1 VASFEL
7 EAGVD
12 PERGFNRLAS
22 VAILIGTVAAIVA
35 GSTAWLIVTDPVSVA
50 NAVDSGEISPLVLQ
64 LADAI
69 YSAIAGLL
77 QYL

>member
-1 VASFEL
+1 VATFEL
-7 EAGVD
+7 EARAD

-22 VAILIGTVAAIVA
+22 VAILIGAVAAIVA

-50 NAVDSGEISPLVLQ
+50 NAIDSGDISPLARQ
-64 LADAI
+64 LAAVI
-69 YSAIAGLL
+69 YDAIAGLL